1 MRGRGQ
7 GESPKRIS
15 KFLALILRHNP
26 GAGGISLD
34 AQGWADVE
42 HVLAAVAKRFGDF
55 DRARLEEVVRTNDKS
70 RYAFNEAGDKIRAN
84 QGHSVPVNLALAAV
98 EPPPVLYHGTVAR
111 FLGAILEEGLI
122 KGKRH
127 HVHLSPDVATAL
139 NVAGRRS
146 GETVVLEVQSGRMR
160 GHSFFRSANCVWL
173 TDHVPPEFLRVLP
186 LSTPP
191 R

>member
-1 MRGRGQ
+1 MRGTGQ
-7 GESPKRIS
+7 GESPKRVS

-26 GAGGISLD
+26 GAGNIRLD
-34 AQGWADVE
+34 GEGWADVE
-42 HVLAAVAKRFGDF
+42 HVLAAVVKRFDDF
-55 DRARLEEVVRTNDKS
+55 DRTRLEEVVRTNDKS
-70 RYAFNEAGDKIRAN
+70 RYAFNETGNKIRAN
-84 QGHSVPVNLALAAV
+84 QGHSVPVDLGLVAV

-111 FLGAILEEGLI
+111 FLPAILEEGLI

-146 GETVVLEVQSGRMR
+146 GETVVPEIQSGNMR
-160 GHSFFRSANCVWL
+160 GHSFFRSSNGVWL